1 MASQTKV
8 DSAGRTA
15 RERAAERRAA
25 EKRAAEAAPV
35 SYAPDASASGT
46 FSARATEEERGAA
59 DSDFAPARSS
69 VEDEDVS
76 LDELMMS
83 DSAEEEDE
91 EEEEATDIH
100 PGLSD
105 ALLAESLRG
114 VRVPSPVAA
123 MPAASVPE
131 ASVPAASV
139 PEASVPEASVRQASV
154 PQASVRE
161 ATALEEEV
169 EDAVEMLAEDDSSP
183 GSSYPELQSSAVR
196 LEAEAEASRA
206 AAEAAQ
212 AAAAGDDESGARAEE
227 ESSLELEL
235 QREVE
240 QEALSAGSPEAASEP
255 SAEAGPRAT
264 SSEDDA
270 QQAASAPQRG
280 EEPTQPDAAPA
291 ELIELEPESVGE
303 ILTSASGETVA
314 FGAQAALEADEPSVP
329 TDIDLVDELEA
340 ELETVQPSAAA
351 AERQTV
357 PDTLAAKRRDAPLP
371 SFDIPDLEANSMA
384 AAGAGAAGAGAEP
397 RSRINARAVALPPL
411 SEIAEDDEDDDAV
424 THMGLPAVPEA
435 ANDAPAPGG
444 FQVADAA
451 VAALESLDADIRRG
465 DPRRATT
472 RVIPRVDLK
481 SLPAK
486 PRVHAPAGP
495 PLAERVGG
503 LLREGWARVSSFR
516 QSLSGEGLPDG
527 QLSPA
532 RERFNWMVENVLPP
546 LSLVLFGSGLGA
558 GVIMLVETGRSPEAA
573 AQTQTVQALQ
583 EASPRGPLTLTDRA
597 RAGDGEAL
605 YKITNMPQGERT
617 SSLTLALEAG
627 YQAQKLREFREF
639 SKSLIGA
646 SGTLPAAS
654 VTRMVDYATSPET
667 MLPAFQ
673 ELTQWTGSAGPDVL
687 YAVWEKAAGGSRAA
701 SLAQQLLYSAD
712 QRAKATPALV
722 VALDLRSAA
731 NCDDYLHVLPAVQRN
746 GDQRSSATLRALRH
760 KDGCGADGQQDCY
773 ACLRDNSLLEDAL
786 KAVEGR

>member
-25 EKRAAEAAPV
+25 ERRAAEATPV

-46 FSARATEEERGAA
+46 FSARAHEEERAAA
-59 DSDFAPARSS
+59 DSDFAVARSS
-69 VEDEDVS
+69 EADEDVS

-83 DSAEEEDE
+83 DAAEEEDE

-114 VRVPSPVAA
+114 VRVPPPVAA
-123 MPAASVPE
+123 TPARP
-131 ASVPAASV
+131 V
-139 PEASVPEASVRQASV
+139 PEASVPEASV
-154 PQASVRE
+154 
-161 ATALEEEV
+161 LEEEV

-183 GSSYPELQSSAVR
+183 GSSYPELESSAVR

-212 AAAAGDDESGARAEE
+212 AAAAGDDEPVARAEE
-227 ESSLELEL
+227 LDAELRL
-235 QREVE
+235 EVE
-240 QEALSAGSPEAASEP
+240 QQALSAGAAEATVEP
-255 SAEAGPRAT
+255 GAEAGPRAT
-264 SSEDDA
+264 DSEDGA
-270 QQAASAPQRG
+270 LQAASALQSAPVQ
-280 EEPTQPDAAPA
+280 EEPTQPDAAPS

-303 ILTSASGETVA
+303 GLSSSADESGALEAEAV
-314 FGAQAALEADEPSVP
+314 LEADEPIVP
-329 TDIDLVDELEA
+329 ADIDLVE
-340 ELETVQPSAAA
+340 ELETALETVEPSAAA
-351 AERQTV
+351 PERQTV
-357 PDTLAAKRRDAPLP
+357 PDTMAAKRRDAPLP
-371 SFDIPDLEANSMA
+371 SFDIPDLEAISAATTVAASAA
-384 AAGAGAAGAGAEP
+384 AAGAAAEP
-397 RSRINARAVALPPL
+397 RSRVNTRPFALPPL

-424 THMGLPAVPEA
+424 THMGLPSVPEA
-435 ANDAPAPGG
+435 ANDFPAPGG

-451 VAALESLDADIRRG
+451 VAALQSLDADISRG
-465 DPRRATT
+465 DARRATT

-481 SLPAK
+481 SMPVK
-486 PRVHAPAGP
+486 PRVHVPVGP

-503 LLREGWARVSSFR
+503 LLREGWARVSSFA
-516 QSLSGEGLPDG
+516 QSLNGEGLPDG
-527 QLSPA
+527 ELSPA
-532 RERFNWMVENVLPP
+532 RQRFNWMVENVLPP

-558 GVIMLVETGRSPEAA
+558 GVITLVGTGRGPEAA
-573 AQTQTVQALQ
+573 AHMQTVQALQ
-583 EASPRGPLTLTDRA
+583 ESSPRGPLTLADRA

-639 SKSLIGA
+639 SKPLTGT